1 MFPTDS
7 LYLLMFG
14 SGLLGGFG
22 HCIGMCGPVVAAY
35 SLNLKR
41 RSIITHLLYTLGRVT
56 TYGLLGGLTGLTGSF
71 TGVIRQIG
79 RYQNVVLA
87 AAGIGMIVMA
97 FSIGGW
103 LPSFRRRAAR
113 KNEPLQF
120 TVYSQRMLN
129 RIARFVAD
137 TRSVGSF
144 FPMGLLLGF
153 MPCGLLYTALIAAA
167 GIGVGAR
174 NGAEG
179 FLRGMLLLVLFG
191 IGTSPALL
199 LVGEMVSMKRE
210 WLRGKLYRASAIT
223 MIVMGI
229 VFVYR
234 AVR

>member
-1 MFPTDS
+1 
-7 LYLLMFG
+7 MFG

-35 SLNLKR
+35 SLNLDR
-41 RSIITHLLYTLGRVT
+41 RSILPHLLYTLGRVT

-71 TGVIRQIG
+71 VGIVRQIG

-103 LPSFRRRAAR
+103 LPAFKR
-113 KNEPLQF
+113 KTSGTNALLPRF
-120 TVYSQRMLN
+120 TAYSQRVIN
-129 RIARFVAD
+129 RIARFVTD

-167 GIGVGAR
+167 GVGVGAR
-174 NGAEG
+174 NQAEG
-179 FLRGMLLLVLFG
+179 FLCGMLLLLLFG

-199 LVGEMVSMKRE
+199 LFGKIVSMKRE
-210 WLRGKLYRASAIT
+210 WLRGKLYRASALT

-229 VFVYR
+229 LFVYR
-234 AVR
+234 AVRQ